1 MIRAAEMMNLTFS
14 FDKSED
20 DPSQKIGKKTNND
33 SYRIKILI
41 KRRTMIIKLYRT
53 NKTEYKAASNN

>member
-1 MIRAAEMMNLTFS
+1 MMNLTFS

-20 DPSQKIGKKTNND
+20 DPSQKIGKMTNND

-41 KRRTMIIKLYRT
+41 RRRTMILNFIVQIKPNIKLQVITR
-53 NKTEYKAASNN
+53 KTELA